1 MCHTEYIEIER
12 GQGNTFISLIVPE
25 EIESLEKMLELYNRG
40 VNILDSIE
48 NKNEKLLFLTNQCHY
63 MVHAIITG
71 IHAKKWYL
79 MQCRAKVEVDREKLK
94 KIIDDMECLLFEER
108 RNAEESIIYVS
119 KDSRLGWEP
128 TMGYVGDEWH
138 IRWKIR
144 QVNRVL
150 ETDLRNWRIA
160 ADT

>member
-1 MCHTEYIEIER
+1 MLLDDMIR
-12 GQGNTFISLIVPE
+12 R
-25 EIESLEKMLELYNRG
+25 LE
-40 VNILDSIE
+40 
-48 NKNEKLLFLTNQCHY
+48 EKLLPADIDYDAVSGLRLE
-63 MVHAIITG
+63 A
-71 IHAKKWYL
+71 
-79 MQCRAKVEVDREKLK
+79 REKLK